1 MENNNEML
9 AEQEGAPEIQ
19 ALSAQ
24 TFSAGDPVAASEGYR
39 ESDGTRSGEVS
50 ELYAQ
55 LEMLKSEL
63 TTAKVQTALLLLG
76 ITKEKLEDGTSLAVG
91 LCSTGKTPEEAAA
104 EIVSAYPHLKAVQRK
119 IPQFSAESSG
129 SDDGFSAIRKIF
141 SGR

>member
-9 AEQEGAPEIQ
+9 TEQEVQGTSEAQPEG
-19 ALSAQ
+19 
-24 TFSAGDPVAASEGYR
+24 TPDPVAASEGYR
-39 ESDGTRSGEVS
+39 ASDGTRSGEIS

-55 LEMLKSEL
+55 VEMLKSEL

-91 LCSTGKTPEEAAA
+91 LCSTGKEPEEAAA
-104 EIVSAYPHLKAVQRK
+104 EIISAYPHLKAVQRK
-119 IPQFSAESSG
+119 IPQFSASGSG

>member
-9 AEQEGAPEIQ
+9 AEQGVQGAAEVQ
-19 ALSAQ
+19 S
-24 TFSAGDPVAASEGYR
+24 SVPVTASEGYR
-39 ESDGTRSGEVS
+39 VNDGTRAGEVS

-55 LEMLKSEL
+55 VETLKSEL
-63 TTAKVQTALLLLG
+63 VTAKVQTALLLLG

-91 LCSTGKTPEEAAA
+91 LCGTGKEPEEAAA
-104 EIVSAYPHLKAVQRK
+104 EIISAYPHLKAVQRK

>member
-1 MENNNEML
+1 MENNNETL
-9 AEQEGAPEIQ
+9 AEQEVQGIPE
-19 ALSAQ
+19 AQ
-24 TFSAGDPVAASEGYR
+24 SDSDPAAVSDNYR
-39 ESDGTRSGEVS
+39 ESDGTRSGEIS

-55 LEMLKSEL
+55 LEMMKSEL

-91 LCSTGKTPEEAAA
+91 LCSAGKTPEEAAA
-104 EIVSAYPHLKAVQRK
+104 EIISAYPHLKAVQRK
-119 IPQFSAESSG
+119 IPQFSAASSG

>member
-9 AEQEGAPEIQ
+9 NEHEAQGAPEMH
-19 ALSAQ
+19 AQ
-24 TFSAGDPVAASEGYR
+24 SENDPEAASEDYR
-39 ESDGTRSGEVS
+39 GSDGTRSGEIS

-55 LEMLKSEL
+55 LEMMKSEL
-63 TTAKVQTALLLLG
+63 TTAKVRTALLLLG
-76 ITKEKLEDGTSLAVG
+76 VAKEKLEDGTSLAVG

-119 IPQFSAESSG
+119 IPQFSAASSG

>member
-1 MENNNEML
+1 MENNNETL
-9 AEQEGAPEIQ
+9 AEQEAQGIPEAQ
-19 ALSAQ
+19 SDNEPSAV
-24 TFSAGDPVAASEGYR
+24 SDNYR
-39 ESDGTRSGEVS
+39 ESDGTRSGEIS

-55 LEMLKSEL
+55 LEMMKSEL

-91 LCSTGKTPEEAAA
+91 LCSAGKTPEEAAA
-104 EIVSAYPHLKAVQRK
+104 EIISAYPHLKSVQRK
-119 IPQFSAESSG
+119 IPQFSAASSG

>member
-1 MENNNEML
+1 MENNNETL
-9 AEQEGAPEIQ
+9 AEQEAQGIPE
-19 ALSAQ
+19 AQ
-24 TFSAGDPVAASEGYR
+24 SDSDPAAVSDNYR
-39 ESDGTRSGEVS
+39 ESDGTRSGEIS

-55 LEMLKSEL
+55 LEMMKSEL

-91 LCSTGKTPEEAAA
+91 LCNAGKTPEEAAA
-104 EIVSAYPHLKAVQRK
+104 EIISAYPHLKAVQRK
-119 IPQFSAESSG
+119 IPQFSAASSG

>member
-9 AEQEGAPEIQ
+9 AEQEVLGAPQ
-19 ALSAQ
+19 AQSE
-24 TFSAGDPVAASEGYR
+24 GDPVAVSEGYR
-39 ESDGTRSGEVS
+39 MGDGTRSGEIS

-55 LEMLKSEL
+55 LEALKRDL
-63 TTAKVQTALLLLG
+63 VTAKVQTALLLLG
-76 ITKEKLEDGTSLAVG
+76 VAKEKLEDGTTLAVG
-91 LCSTGKTPEEAAA
+91 LCGTGKAPEEAAA

-119 IPQFSAESSG
+119 IPQFSAESAG

>member
-9 AEQEGAPEIQ
+9 TEQETQNSPAIETQSG
-19 ALSAQ
+19 S
-24 TFSAGDPVAASEGYR
+24 DPVTASGGHR
-39 ESDGTRSGEVS
+39 ESDGTRSGEIS

-55 LEMLKSEL
+55 LEMMKSEL

-104 EIVSAYPHLKAVQRK
+104 EIISAYPHLKAVQRK
-119 IPQFSAESSG
+119 IPQFSAASSG